1 MLSAVQFVD
10 KKLADR
16 SLEEERKARKK
27 EKKREKKVDVTA
39 DLLLF
44 ADSMKYY
51 MCLPTLIT
59 SIVVYI
65 L

>member
-16 SLEEERKARKK
+16 SLEEERKARKR

-39 DLLLF
+39 DFCFLLT
-44 ADSMKYY
+44 
-51 MCLPTLIT
+51 P
-59 SIVVYI
+59 
-65 L
+65 